1 MGFSIILYIKSVILI
16 HMEEATDLQ
25 RKPVTGLKNVKYA
38 GLFARFVAF
47 IVDLAMAAFVM
58 MGIMVFTQNVIMVN
72 TPVVK
77 NARAN
82 YLSYNINSG
91 LFNYKEEGS
100 EVLVPLESDNYKDYE
115 NLIVNYFEVFLGSE
129 NVPEK
134 DRVNYDNYWFNV
146 HLLGQE
152 DVKHFYSSDDLNK
165 IPTFIKENGS
175 RLYTYRL
182 EGENKLLD
190 ELALPKCLNNDPNG
204 SVNEEQNAEL
214 KKYFYIPDNQNSDN
228 QMHLYYIA
236 VSDLN
241 GRSYVKKAYAT
252 WSNAFYTYPLIG
264 SFSLAMLIFFFIIPI
279 CLKNGETLGKLFF
292 HLGLCNKIGYKY
304 KKPQLILRFFF
315 MLTIVVALLLII
327 GINLWSLGI
336 LTFLALASYGTAIF
350 TKDHRALH
358 DFIAGTIVYD
368 KKSSTIF
375 NDAKDEEAFD
385 KAVSEYDAK
394 FVDDTP
400 GIAEANIIYKNDK
413 KG

>member
-1 MGFSIILYIKSVILI
+1 
-16 HMEEATDLQ
+16 
-25 RKPVTGLKNVKYA
+25 
-38 GLFARFVAF
+38 
-47 IVDLAMAAFVM
+47 
-58 MGIMVFTQNVIMVN
+58 
-72 TPVVK
+72 
-77 NARAN
+77 
-82 YLSYNINSG
+82 
-91 LFNYKEEGS
+91 
-100 EVLVPLESDNYKDYE
+100 
-115 NLIVNYFEVFLGSE
+115 
-129 NVPEK
+129 
-134 DRVNYDNYWFNV
+134 
-146 HLLGQE
+146 
-152 DVKHFYSSDDLNK
+152 
-165 IPTFIKENGS
+165 
-175 RLYTYRL
+175 
-182 EGENKLLD
+182 
-190 ELALPKCLNNDPNG
+190 
-204 SVNEEQNAEL
+204 
-214 KKYFYIPDNQNSDN
+214 
-228 QMHLYYIA
+228 MHLYYIA